1 MFLDFS
7 EFRKFDTY
15 PACKKKKVSEW
26 FSKAKQKK
34 TKLQNFQKN
43 KSRTP
48 RNRVTQKIGSNGS

>member
-15 PACKKKKVSEW
+15 PAWKKKKYLNG
-26 FSKAKQKK
+26 FQKQNKKK

-48 RNRVTQKIGSNGS
+48 RNRVT